1 MNLLRPTRL
10 IILALFVCCVAN
22 AADRGAQNQPKLI
35 PRSSV
40 NQEYFLAPGDQIL
53 LHVVDME
60 EFADKT
66 VRLDP
71 NGYIDL
77 PLIGRMQA
85 SGLTLEQFKEH
96 LSAKLSKYINDPQIS
111 ANFVEDQGRPVSII
125 GEVNTPGVRQL
136 HGPQRLIEA
145 ISMAGGVKQDAGP
158 KIIITRQLKW
168 GALPLPDS
176 RTDLTHTYTTASLSL
191 DDLMNSTDPE
201 NNIFMQP
208 NDIISIPKAQVVY
221 VVGNVKK
228 AGGFQLSSRGTVS
241 ILQAVA
247 LAEGLSP
254 DAAGS
259 RARIIRPAPG
269 GDGKPKEIPVNV
281 AKVFDGSEPD
291 VPMYANDVL
300 FIPNSLAKSSLRR
313 SAEAVLQVTT
323 GILIYRH

>member
-1 MNLLRPTRL
+1 MIVISLMLR
-10 IILALFVCCVAN
+10 LAYTPGIVA
-22 AADRGAQNQPKLI
+22 QTQPKLI
-35 PRSSV
+35 PRPSAAS
-40 NQEYFLAPGDQIL
+40 EYFLAPGDQIL

-60 EFADKT
+60 ELSDKAI
-66 VRLDP
+66 RLDP
-71 NGYIDL
+71 NGFIDL

-96 LSAKLSKYINDPQIS
+96 LGAKLSKYINDPQIS

-145 ISMAGGVKQDAGP
+145 ISMAGGIRPDAGP

-168 GALPLPDS
+168 GSLPLPDA
-176 RTDLTHTYTTASLSL
+176 RTDATHAYTTASISL

-201 NNIFMQP
+201 NNIFIQP
-208 NDIISIPKAQVVY
+208 NDVISIPKAQIVY

-269 GDGKPKEIPVNV
+269 GDGKPKEIPINV
-281 AKVFDGSEPD
+281 AKVFDGTEPD

-300 FIPNSLAKSSLRR
+300 FIPNSVAKSSMRR